1 MAEDRAE
8 DGGPER
14 RHGRQRVVRR
24 QRVRDTPGA
33 DSSVLNWLTAG
44 RVATCEARPSGGLGP
59 EPGLDLGG
67 VWMMEAAEDGQRL
80 LPGVA
85 GRLMVSRGVLAIAE
99 FGEGVGLMVAVTEL
113 AIQGQ
118 GLLVAG
124 DRVWVAAEAVQRGA
138 GAGPRRGLPMAGA
151 PGPASGPRLR
161 A

>member
-44 RVATCEARPSGGLGP
+44 RVATCEARPSGSLGP

-124 DRVWVAAEAVQRGA
+124 DRVWVAAEAVQRVA
-138 GAGPRRGLPMAGA
+138 DAGPRGGLTMAVA
-151 PGPASGPRLR
+151 ESTV
-161 A
+161 

>member
-24 QRVRDTPGA
+24 QSLRDAPGA
-33 DSSVLNWLTAG
+33 DSPVLNWLTAG
-44 RVATCEARPSGGLGP
+44 RVATCEARPSRSLGP

-67 VWMMEAAEDGQRL
+67 VWMMEAAEDGKRL

-124 DRVWVAAEAVQRGA
+124 DRVWVAAEAVQRVA
-138 GAGPRRGLPMAGA
+138 DAGPRGGLTVAVA
-151 PGPASGPRLR
+151 ESTV
-161 A
+161 